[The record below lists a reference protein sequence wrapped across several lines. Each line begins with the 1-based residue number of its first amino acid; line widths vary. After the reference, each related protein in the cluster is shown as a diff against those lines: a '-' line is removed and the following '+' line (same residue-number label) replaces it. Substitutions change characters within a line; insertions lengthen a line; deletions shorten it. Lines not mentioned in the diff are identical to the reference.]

1 MESANSTNLIEING
15 IDRFFCPVGVHI
27 KLAQSRFSHALTLFR
42 SVYLERTVP
51 STGSEEIG
59 LYMRTYYSL
68 LRSTDEIQIQSLVET
83 HMIIESSLHPGARV
97 QQLDTSALIYSSLR
111 LPPCIRTV
119 RLVVLGQSAYVF
131 RRRGYGQ
138 VEQWQEVSA
147 PGRRRRTY
155 FDGQETLAV
164 FIASRTDIDDI
175 IPMLTAYQIEW
186 NKAHAILR
194 GTTAQGLLEAH
205 AEGGQPLTEED
216 EHIILTTLNLSDD
229 DWVRLKEVW
238 GDVWAESLLHIS
250 RGRKQMALRLLSGS
264 LVDYRKA
271 TQQWWNR
278 IEREIAPLR
287 LTDRPVYFV
296 SSNTHSLVNLL
307 TGYAL
312 RLEDTLIAY
321 IRRNDHADL
330 LQEYQDI
337 EARAVPSSRENFFYY
352 LLKKYLQ
359 EPEHQ
364 AAQAEGR
371 AIEAQCGIHRVS
383 SRHVFDV
390 EAQII
395 ELKKL
400 QLDRLDPRVSGFP
413 QIERLSE
420 SDAVIINID
429 YPLGVAAYQILSE
442 IAQHIGGFEGIYIIG
457 KAASLNGRIGDVVI
471 PDVVHD
477 EHSRN
482 TYLFDNCFRAAE
494 VTPYLVYGTVLD
506 NQKAITVMGTFLQN
520 RRYVTVFY
528 REGYTDIEMEAG
540 PYLSALYE
548 AVRPK
553 RHPVNEIVDLHSAP
567 FEIGI
572 LHYVSDTPLSKG
584 KNLGMQNL
592 SYFGMDPTYATTLAV
607 LRRIL
612 TQEAQK
618 QSRLPFAAGVRPAEV
633 VIRHP

>member
-1 MESANSTNLIEING
+1 M
-15 IDRFFCPVGVHI
+15 
-27 KLAQSRFSHALTLFR
+27 
-42 SVYLERTVP
+42 ERTVP
-51 STGSEEIG
+51 STGSEEID

-83 HMIIESSLHPGARV
+83 HMNTESSLHPGARGRY
-97 QQLDTSALIYSSLR
+97 LDMSALTYAGLR
-111 LPPCIRTV
+111 LPACIRQV

-131 RRRGYGQ
+131 EQRGFGP
-138 VEQWQEVSA
+138 VEAWQEVAA
-147 PGRRRRTY
+147 PGRRRRIY
-155 FDGQETLAV
+155 YDGHETLAV
-164 FIASRTDIDDI
+164 FIASRSDIDDI

-186 NKAHAILR
+186 NKAHVVLN
-194 GTTAQGLLEAH
+194 GTTAQALLEAH
-205 AEGGQPLTEED
+205 VEGGQPLTEED
-216 EHIILTTLNLSDD
+216 ERVIFTTLDLSTDD
-229 DWVRLKEVW
+229 AARLKSIWEEE
-238 GDVWAESLLHIS
+238 WATLLLGMS
-250 RGRKQMALRLLSGS
+250 RRRKQMALRLLSGS

-278 IEREIAPLR
+278 IQRAIAPLD

-312 RLEDTLIAY
+312 ELEDTLIAY
-321 IRRNDHADL
+321 VRQREHADL
-330 LQEYQDI
+330 LREYQDI

-352 LLKKYLQ
+352 VLKKYLQ
-359 EPEHQ
+359 DPEHQ
-364 AAQAEGR
+364 ARRAERG
-371 AIEAQCGIHRVS
+371 AIEAACGIHRVP
-383 SRHVFDV
+383 SRHVFDA
-390 EAQII
+390 EAQIVQVNR
-395 ELKKL
+395 L
-400 QLDRLDPRVSGFP
+400 QLDRLDPRACCLP
-413 QIERLSE
+413 HLEHLAQ

-442 IAQHIGGFEGIYIIG
+442 IAQHVGGFEGIYVIG

-471 PDVVHD
+471 PIVVHD

-482 TYLFDNCFRAAE
+482 TYLFDNCFRAAD
-494 VTPYLVYGTVLD
+494 VAPYLIYGTVLD

-520 RRYVTVFY
+520 QRYVTVFY

-540 PYLSALYE
+540 PYLSAMYE
-548 AVRPK
+548 AVRPQ
-553 RHPVNEIVDLHSAP
+553 RHPADEIVDLHRAP

-584 KNLGMQNL
+584 KNLGTQNL

-612 TQEAQK
+612 AREAQK
-618 QSRLPFAAGVRPAEV
+618 QVG
-633 VIRHP
+633 IRGS